1 MLQVR
6 LEVDIKSLRRA
17 ESDLGTYSH
26 CNVGGD
32 CAYYCDNGPAAV
44 GAWNLTALMDT
55 EPGCQGLGRDSEVNE
70 WWAANLLRLVT
81 TPTTGFWFSMLKSG
95 ENHTWRQTSTES
107 ITKNCTD
114 EYHFAAVERSGRDCF
129 STAGVIIGP
138 HRDRQN
144 PKWIW
149 CYYGTVLGAIAS
161 RAPVLLSLT
170 ATTLLH
176 VAGPRAHASFDRTG
190 GWTTQHFGDVLAEA
204 FQHCPRVNL
213 S

>member
-1 MLQVR
+1 
-6 LEVDIKSLRRA
+6 
-17 ESDLGTYSH
+17 
-26 CNVGGD
+26 
-32 CAYYCDNGPAAV
+32 
-44 GAWNLTALMDT
+44 MDT
-55 EPGCQGLGRDSEVNE
+55 EPGCQELGRDSEVNE

-114 EYHFAAVERSGRDCF
+114 EYHFAAVERSGGDCF

-138 HRDRQN
+138 HRDRQT

-149 CYYGTVLGAIAS
+149 CYYGTVL
-161 RAPVLLSLT
+161 
-170 ATTLLH
+170 
-176 VAGPRAHASFDRTG
+176 GPRAHASFDRTG

-204 FQHCPRVNL
+204 FQHCPRVHL